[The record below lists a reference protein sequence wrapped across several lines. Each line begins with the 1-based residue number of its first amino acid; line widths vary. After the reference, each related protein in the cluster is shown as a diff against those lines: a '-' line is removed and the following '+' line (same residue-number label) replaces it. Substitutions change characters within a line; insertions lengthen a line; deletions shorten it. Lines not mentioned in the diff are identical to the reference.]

1 MLEEHYTREGNKMLV
16 AEMEDSHL
24 QNLVKLRI
32 AQLGKLQSQM
42 SENPAMSEFQS
53 RLYGVET
60 VDVKA
65 AARESRN
72 IIKGLYPYLAELYL
86 RGLTD
91 LVEPLRKVI
100 GRDSQLVV
108 GGLFLPAN
116 VADNE
121 SLDIDQILG
130 NFGLDSNPFVQS
142 ALSKAHTSK

>member
-16 AEMEDSHL
+16 AEMTDDHL
-24 QNLVKLRI
+24 QNLVKLKI
-32 AQLGKLQSQM
+32 AKLGQLQSQM
-42 SENPAMSEFQS
+42 TENPNISEFQA

-72 IIKGLYPYLAELYL
+72 IIKSLYPYLAELYL

-100 GRDSQLVV
+100 GRNSQLAVS
-108 GGLFLPAN
+108 GLFLPAN
-116 VADNE
+116 VDEKSNV
-121 SLDIDQILG
+121 DIDQLL
-130 NFGLDSNPFVQS
+130 NSFQLDESLFPIQ
-142 ALSKAHTSK
+142 K

>member
-16 AEMEDSHL
+16 AEMGDDHL
-24 QNLVKLRI
+24 QNLVKLKI
-32 AQLGKLQSQM
+32 AKLGQLQSQM
-42 SENPAMSEFQS
+42 MENPNMSEFQA

-72 IIKGLYPYLAELYL
+72 IIKSLYPYLAELYL

-100 GRDSQLVV
+100 GRNSQLVV
-108 GGLFLPAN
+108 NGLFLPAN
-116 VADNE
+116 VGEESNVDINQLLNSFQLDE
-121 SLDIDQILG
+121 SLFPIQ
-130 NFGLDSNPFVQS
+130 
-142 ALSKAHTSK
+142 K